1 MSVDARFPHGNV
13 DRGLALVV
21 AQLGAD
27 AGLDQDARQLALVHG
42 GGDVERRVSVLV
54 PPRHARAPRH
64 QDPRHPRVPV
74 PRRRVQRGVAV
85 LK

>member
-1 MSVDARFPHGNV
+1 MSVDARFPHGDV

-27 AGLDQDARQLALVHG
+27 SGLDQDARQLALVHG
-42 GGDVERRVSVLV
+42 GGDVERGVPVLV